1 MSILS
6 TPDGRRAAAFGA
18 MLGGGFVMTG
28 YAVAALYLVRTNA
41 AYVFYLGLA
50 AHLAILIVLTGF
62 IAQLVR
68 RSIKGSFGAASF
80 EATDSGDATTVT
92 TTTEV
97 RP

>member
-1 MSILS
+1 MNILFTS
-6 TPDGRRAAAFGA
+6 DGRRAAAFGA
-18 MLGGGFVMTG
+18 MLGGGVVMTL
-28 YAVAALYLVRTNA
+28 YAAVVLYLVRTSA

-50 AHLAILIVLTGF
+50 AHLAILVVLTGF
-62 IAQLVR
+62 VGLLVK
-68 RSIKGSFGAASF
+68 RSIKGSFGAAAF